1 MKEVVDTPE
10 VKSTVQTESVDPHAA
25 GTKLGSY
32 IFGKNLGKGTFGKVK
47 LATHILTQELVSS
60 FRTAVTKFKLGS
72 HKNSRESQD
81 QREEGHRAYN
91 SRNQNFEKGPP
102 LQRNTT
108 L

>member
-60 FRTAVTKFKLGS
+60 FRAAVTKIQT
-72 HKNSRESQD
+72 R
-81 QREEGHRAYN
+81 
-91 SRNQNFEKGPP
+91 
-102 LQRNTT
+102 
-108 L
+108 